1 VIMYVKDLL
10 IVSVTSRVGEW
21 SCMLRVYRLC
31 PYRAGRVSGH
41 VCLGYTD
48 CVRTKQGGADC
59 YGHNR

>member
-1 VIMYVKDLL
+1 MVMYVKGLP

-31 PYRAGRVSGH
+31 PYQAGRVSSH

-48 CVRTKQGGADC
+48 CVCTKQGE
-59 YGHNR
+59 